1 MPSLPPKLDANLV
14 LIGGRGCGKSSIAR
28 RLAKR
33 NKQFVLLSLDALIQY
48 EATASIPEIV
58 AERGWAGFRDLEFA
72 VVERACRFVNSALL
86 DCGGGVVVDV
96 DEREREVFSRRKVD
110 ALRRN
115 GGVVYLQ
122 RDTDYL
128 ARRIAGDPNRPS
140 LSDQSSFAEIMER
153 RDPWYRQAADL
164 VLECGERPKDDLA
177 EEVLSWFVGRGPGGC
192 GRGRL

>member
-1 MPSLPPKLDANLV
+1 MSSLLTRLDANLV
-14 LIGGRGCGKSSIAR
+14 LIGGRGCGKSSIGR

-58 AERGWAGFRDLEFA
+58 AERGWAGFRDLEFT
-72 VVERACRFVNSALL
+72 VVERACRFPNSALL

-96 DEREREVFSRRKVD
+96 DDRENEVFSRRKVD
-110 ALRRN
+110 ALRRH
-115 GGVVYLQ
+115 GHVVYLQ

-128 ARRIAGDPNRPS
+128 MRRIAGDPNRPS
-140 LSDQSSFAEIMER
+140 LSDQSSFAEIMDR

-164 VLECGERPKDDLA
+164 TLECGERPKEDLV
-177 EEVLSWFVGRGPGGC
+177 EEILGWFVDRGPKGSSS
-192 GRGRL
+192 